1 MRVHFQGNMRVFSSE
16 GTPLFQNLFQHL
28 NSDNSEC
35 KFLMI
40 LWLEEGTLLGLSLSQ
55 FGSWIVQEWHL
66 FGGMLINVYH
76 HLSLVLNSEGGHCY
90 V

>member
-28 NSDNSEC
+28 NSDNNEC

-40 LWLEEGTLLGLSLSQ
+40 LWPEEGTLSDLSLSQ
-55 FGSWIVQEWHL
+55 FGSWIMQEWSL
-66 FGGMLINVYH
+66 VGGMLINVYH
-76 HLSLVLNSEGGHCY
+76 HLYLVLNSKGGYYY